1 MKAENGSGQMTR
13 EEAILIFQD
22 IILSDCYFQCSD
34 IKDHGN
40 AYDIIYGQHRLEVVN
55 FMLDRIMEMPM
66 SFKDAQRFFDD
77 CADYATMDNERTGDE
92 FDNIIFF
99 NNDIAIC
106 TEVLGRTYSASKFGK
121 TWKFYDRPKTDKTFG
136 IFDEEWKRIM
146 EEAFDKYLPKLEA
159 NDISEVKPMSKI
171 RSEMIKDD

>member
-1 MKAENGSGQMTR
+1 MTR
-13 EEAILIFQD
+13 EEAILIFKD
-22 IILSDCYFQCSD
+22 IQLSQCYFQCSD

-66 SFKDAQRFFDD
+66 AFKDAQNFFDD
-77 CADYATMDNERTGDE
+77 YSDYATMNNERTGDE
-92 FDNIIFF
+92 FDNIIFYD
-99 NNDIAIC
+99 NDIAIW
-106 TEVLGRTYSASKFGK
+106 TEVLGRTYLASKFGK

-136 IFDEEWKRIM
+136 IFADAEWKRIM
-146 EEAFDKYLPKLEA
+146 EEAFNKYLPKLET
-159 NDISEVKPMSKI
+159 NDLSEVKPMSKV